1 MSTLYFGPNPTGVLF
16 RRKLLDI
23 TDGQGIVGLAF
34 NTSGLII
41 STIQDDE
48 TTAVAYTVAAGNIET
63 ITTLG
68 TYAAPTTN
76 KCRFKEVDATNHPGL
91 YEFQFAD
98 ARFAGAKKVIVSIS
112 GAANLLEADFE
123 VDVSLTLQEQQPRV
137 NFDVTAGVLTV
148 RDQSANALYTK
159 NVTSDPAAEPIT
171 EIG

>member
-1 MSTLYFGPNPTGVLF
+1 MAQIYLGPSPANVMF
-16 RRKLLDI
+16 RRKLLSI
-23 TDGQGIVGLAF
+23 LNGQGLTGLVF

-41 STIQDDE
+41 STIQNDE
-48 TTAVAYTVAAGNIET
+48 ATATPYTVGAGNIET
-63 ITTLG
+63 ISTLG
-68 TYAAPTTN
+68 TYAAPTSG

-98 ARFAGAKKVIVSIS
+98 ARFAGADKVVVSVL

-123 VDVSLTLQEQQPRV
+123 VDVSLKMQENQPRV
-137 NFDVTAGVLTV
+137 NFDVVAGVLTV
-148 RDQSANALYTK
+148 RDQSGNALYTK